1 MLGTV
6 RKAKFRRPPP
16 EPRPCTGCG
25 VPLAKGRTCIKCRV
39 QKHRGVEVDGLACR
53 IGTCG
58 IALARVLK
66 LVRFS
71 DELVPLCAN
80 HAALAG
86 KRGLSWQQFEAEA
99 AEREV
104 ELTPAAPAVGLR
116 RVG

>member
-1 MLGTV
+1 MGPTL

-16 EPRPCTGCG
+16 PIRECACG
-25 VPLAKGRTCIKCRV
+25 VPTKGRTCVKCRV
-39 QKHRGVEVDGLACR
+39 QKSRGREVDGLACR
-53 IGTCG
+53 IGACG

-66 LVRFS
+66 LVRFG

-86 KRGLSWQQFEAEA
+86 KRGLTWEQFEAEA
-99 AEREV
+99 AQREV
-104 ELTPAAPAVGLR
+104 ELTPAAPAVALR